1 MDAGQAPVVTIKHMT
16 EDTMVF
22 YVANIDMSIANALR
36 RIMIAEVETIAIDMV
51 EVRANDSVL
60 FDEFLAHRLGLI
72 PFKHLAGLEGIKD
85 FPTHTTQDKM
95 PQVNLKVVYNQKWLI
110 NGKPMV
116 VDNNTGEV
124 VYNREVDVGDN
135 PVYKALEGGISTD
148 DSIIVNSRMLHI
160 TGYQY
165 SEGGVQ
171 QEAWDKVVQPVHFST
186 EVESEDSF
194 DNGIRL
200 VKMKRGQELDL
211 VGYINKGIGKD
222 HAKYS
227 PACVVTFRP
236 VPIIKLNQ
244 NKLQELT
251 SEQRREFCRSCPR
264 DVFEYDEATS
274 SVSVAQDGEMEYAFD
289 AECITFAEKLKLD
302 PEDDPVVSITEVK
315 DTFLFTVESSGSLK
329 PQEIMN
335 RAIEVLIQKLSAI
348 REIANSIDLNKTPT
362 EEIRTGFGGGKIGG
376 F

>member
-1 MDAGQAPVVTIKHMT
+1 
-16 EDTMVF
+16 
-22 YVANIDMSIANALR
+22 
-36 RIMIAEVETIAIDMV
+36 
-51 EVRANDSVL
+51 
-60 FDEFLAHRLGLI
+60 
-72 PFKHLAGLEGIKD
+72 
-85 FPTHTTQDKM
+85 
-95 PQVNLKVVYNQKWLI
+95 
-110 NGKPMV
+110 
-116 VDNNTGEV
+116 
-124 VYNREVDVGDN
+124 
-135 PVYKALEGGISTD
+135 
-148 DSIIVNSRMLHI
+148 
-160 TGYQY
+160 
-165 SEGGVQ
+165 
-171 QEAWDKVVQPVHFST
+171 
-186 EVESEDSF
+186 
-194 DNGIRL
+194 
-200 VKMKRGQELDL
+200 MKRGQELDL